1 MRSQSLSAAQSVRAA
16 LRPHRRNPSSL
27 SWLTTKTRWATTTS
41 IGTSSTPRTPALRR
55 IPTTN
60 HRTPTIRK
68 KKKKNTKKNKKPKKT
83 KKAVAKSPAQNAAA
97 EAKAAAVQAKV
108 AAKTAVNREKIRAA
122 SAKLL
127 EKVTDA
133 LERLQDL
140 ISNPSIIELPPR
152 VIDKVKAA
160 LAALKMQRSNL
171 QGVIN
176 GTADPEPSAVQSV
189 QAAVTA
195 ANSACKLLMIP
206 TRLWKDCRSSSHST
220 AQTHNKGQIG
230 CPIFG
235 SGLGKN
241 RVSTFWIRVREQR
254 GVQV

>member
-1 MRSQSLSAAQSVRAA
+1 M
-16 LRPHRRNPSSL
+16 
-27 SWLTTKTRWATTTS
+27 
-41 IGTSSTPRTPALRR
+41 
-55 IPTTN
+55 
-60 HRTPTIRK
+60 
-68 KKKKNTKKNKKPKKT
+68 
-83 KKAVAKSPAQNAAA
+83 AKSPAQNAAA

-171 QGVIN
+171 RGVID
-176 GTADPEPSAVQSV
+176 GTADPEPSAVQCV

-195 ANSACKLLMIP
+195 ANAACKLLK
-206 TRLWKDCRSSSHST
+206 TSYKALE
-220 AQTHNKGQIG
+220 
-230 CPIFG
+230 
-235 SGLGKN
+235 GL
-241 RVSTFWIRVREQR
+241 
-254 GVQV
+254 